1 MKQVISTGVQDF
13 EKLRMNHGFYV
24 DKTDFIREWWQG
36 TDDVT
41 LITRPRRFGK
51 TLNLS
56 TLNCFFSNKYTDR
69 GDLFEGL
76 NVWKDPAMRE
86 QQGQWPVIFL
96 SFAGIKE
103 TSYVNTIIQM
113 KKLLV
118 KQFSEHP
125 ELYQT
130 EQLDRNEQIALDQIT
145 ENMRDVDAAMS
156 LNLLSTL
163 LRKIWRK
170 KVLIFLDEY
179 DTPLQEAYVNGYLDE
194 LTAFIRTLFN
204 NAFKTNPS
212 LERGVM
218 AGITRVSKESIF
230 SDLNNLVVVTTTSEQ
245 YATAFGFTEQEVFTA
260 LERQGFTE
268 NDKQNVKSWYDGF
281 TFGRVTDI
289 YNPWSVTNFL
299 NTGKFDTYWA
309 NTSENGLVGT
319 LLRKGNPDI
328 KRQFEN
334 LLKGG
339 NVTVPVDEQI
349 IYNQLDTN
357 PDAVWSLLLAAGYL
371 KVVHA
376 VSKIEAILTNTE
388 PLYTLTLTNLEVR
401 LTFEDL
407 FQNWFKKGGGLSIFT
422 KDMLRGD
429 VESLE
434 ERLNDLML
442 TSMSSFDGGNNP
454 SVKNPENFYHG
465 LILGLL
471 AVNQQNYLLTSNQE
485 SGYGRYDVIMEPKN
499 GQGTAVIM
507 EFKVLNRR
515 QGEKSLAD
523 TALNALR
530 QIEEKRY
537 EAGLLARGIPAE
549 NILKYGFAFQGKE
562 CLIRKG

>member
-1 MKQVISTGVQDF
+1 MEMKQVISTGVQDF

-41 LITRPRRFGK
+41 LINRPRRFGK

-56 TLNCFFSNKYTDR
+56 TLNCFFSNRYADR
-69 GDLFEGL
+69 GDLFDDL
-76 NVWKDPAMRE
+76 RVWEDPAMRE

-130 EQLDRNEQIALDQIT
+130 EQLDRNEQLALDQIT
-145 ENMRDVDAAMS
+145 EKMSDVDAAMS

-163 LRKIWRK
+163 LRKIWGK

-179 DTPLQEAYVNGYLDE
+179 DTPLQEAYVNGYWDE
-194 LTAFIRTLFN
+194 LTAFIRTMFN
-204 NAFKTNPS
+204 NTFKTNPS

-218 AGITRVSKESIF
+218 TGITRVSKESIF

-319 LLRKGNPDI
+319 LLRKSNPDI

-334 LLKGG
+334 LL
-339 NVTVPVDEQI
+339 T
-349 IYNQLDTN
+349 DT
-357 PDAVWSLLLAAGYL
+357 SHL
-371 KVVHA
+371 K
-376 VSKIEAILTNTE
+376 K
-388 PLYTLTLTNLEVR
+388 
-401 LTFEDL
+401 
-407 FQNWFKKGGGLSIFT
+407 W
-422 KDMLRGD
+422 
-429 VESLE
+429 
-434 ERLNDLML
+434 
-442 TSMSSFDGGNNP
+442 
-454 SVKNPENFYHG
+454 
-465 LILGLL
+465 
-471 AVNQQNYLLTSNQE
+471 QE
-485 SGYGRYDVIMEPKN
+485 CPK
-499 GQGTAVIM
+499 
-507 EFKVLNRR
+507 
-515 QGEKSLAD
+515 
-523 TALNALR
+523 
-530 QIEEKRY
+530 
-537 EAGLLARGIPAE
+537 
-549 NILKYGFAFQGKE
+549 
-562 CLIRKG
+562 